1 MHHIFTGLDR
11 PWKTL
16 VRILVLLVLLA
27 SATILHAQPA
37 SRLEEG
43 EGYVDVQGG
52 RIWYRVVGHG
62 TKTPLLVIHGCCGIG
77 SYYLAPLAK
86 IADERPVIFYDQ
98 IDNGRSDH
106 PGDSTLWILP
116 HFVDEI
122 VRLRAA
128 LGLTEIHLY
137 GQGWGATVAAEYMLT
152 KPTGVRSLILA
163 EPQLDMARYVPDMG
177 RLFDG
182 LTPPVQRALVV
193 HERNGTTDSPE
204 YREALSIF
212 QHQYLARQE
221 PWSADLDSSMAH
233 LNAKMTRYLFGPGI
247 LSVTGVMKN
256 YDRSLE
262 LHAIQVP
269 TLIAIGRYGFTSIAS
284 ANYYHNMIPGS
295 LMMLFERS
303 GDLAVQDE
311 PDWYAS
317 VVKGFTDRVE
327 RGMVGG

>member
-1 MHHIFTGLDR
+1 MA
-11 PWKTL
+11 
-16 VRILVLLVLLA
+16 VLVLLA
-27 SATILHAQPA
+27 VLLGAATLRAQTVSVA
-37 SRLEEG
+37 KGR
-43 EGYVDVQGG
+43 EGYVSVPGG
-52 RIWYRVVGHG
+52 RIWYRVVGTG
-62 TKTPLLVIHGCCGIG
+62 PKTPLLVVHGCCGVG
-77 SYYLAPLAK
+77 SYYLDPLAK

-106 PGDSTLWILP
+106 PGDSTLWTLP

-128 LGLTEIHLY
+128 LGLGQIHLY
-137 GQGWGATVAAEYMLT
+137 GQGWGATIAAEYMLT
-152 KPTGVRSLILA
+152 KPSGVKSLILA
-163 EPQLDMARYVPDMG
+163 EPQLDMGRYVPDIG
-177 RLFDG
+177 RLFDE
-182 LTPPVQRALVV
+182 LSPPLQVALVR
-193 HERNGTTDSPE
+193 HERHGTTDSPE

-221 PWSADLDSSMAH
+221 PWSAQLDSSVAH
-233 LNAKMTRYLFGPGI
+233 VNRKMKRYLFGPGI

-295 LMMLFERS
+295 LMTLFERS
-303 GDLAVQDE
+303 GELAVQDE

-317 VVKGFTDRVE
+317 VVKGFTDRAE
-327 RGMVGG
+327 SKEQATGSKE

>member
-128 LGLTEIHLY
+128 LGLTEVHLY
-137 GQGWGATVAAEYMLT
+137 GHGWGATIATEYMLT
-152 KPTGVRSLILA
+152 KPPGVRSVVLA
-163 EPQLDMARYVPDMG
+163 EPQLDMSRYPVDMG
-177 RLFDG
+177 KLLG
-182 LTPPVQRALVV
+182 MLPPTVQTVLVR
-193 HERNGTTDSPE
+193 HERDGTT
-204 YREALSIF
+204 
-212 QHQYLARQE
+212 
-221 PWSADLDSSMAH
+221 
-233 LNAKMTRYLFGPGI
+233 
-247 LSVTGVMKN
+247 
-256 YDRSLE
+256 RSE
-262 LHAIQVP
+262 ERRVGKE
-269 TLIAIGRYGFTSIAS
+269 GRG
-284 ANYYHNMIPGS
+284 
-295 LMMLFERS
+295 
-303 GDLAVQDE
+303 
-311 PDWYAS
+311 
-317 VVKGFTDRVE
+317 
-327 RGMVGG
+327 